1 MQKSFLVLAGLA
13 LGGHALAAPPASAP
27 VEYGEIELAYTADA
41 VVEAVRQATVGA
53 QVYGRVIEVRRDAGE
68 RVARGEVLAR
78 IDEREAAQAVAAA
91 DAQVARARAELANA
105 QAIHERTRSLVARQ
119 FMSQAALDQAQA
131 ARLAAQAQLDQ
142 ALAARTRA
150 ESARSFAT
158 VVSPLT
164 GVVARRHVETGE
176 MAVPGKPLLTVFEP
190 GGLRVLAH
198 VPQHR
203 LAEVS
208 RAREARIEFP
218 DGRPAIASR
227 DLTVLPTADPQTHSA
242 SARVGLPAGSAGIVP
257 GMFARVHFV
266 TGTARGLLVPAAAIV
281 RRGELTGA
289 YVVDAQGAV
298 RLRQVRIGDR
308 ERSGRVEVLSGLAAG
323 ERVALDPVQAGMAAR
338 GATK

>member
-119 FMSQAALDQAQA
+119 FMSQAA
-131 ARLAAQAQLDQ
+131 LDQ